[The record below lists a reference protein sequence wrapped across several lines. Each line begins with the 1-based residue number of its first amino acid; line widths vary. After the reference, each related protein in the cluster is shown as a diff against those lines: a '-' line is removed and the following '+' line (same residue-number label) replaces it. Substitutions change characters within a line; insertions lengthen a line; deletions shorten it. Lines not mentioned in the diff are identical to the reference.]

1 MQVNEAWRLAASSW
15 VITMTSPPDGSPVR
29 GDNSDPNPGSGSARQ
44 TADRAARRSSCSI
57 ACALDIVGDRWTL
70 LIVRDLIGGKRRYSD
85 FLRSSERI
93 PTNILADRLRLLD
106 RKGLIERIPLRERSR
121 RRAYRLTPDGQA
133 LGQVVDAL
141 ATWGLQHLPDT
152 TRSIWPGMTAPAA
165 EPAVPT
171 DPTVALDA

>member
-1 MQVNEAWRLAASSW
+1 MT
-15 VITMTSPPDGSPVR
+15 ITPPADASPPLAGPVR
-29 GDNSDPNPGSGSARQ
+29 SPTSGPALGRRSSDA
-44 TADRAARRSSCSI
+44 TTRRSSCSI

-93 PTNILADRLRLLD
+93 PTNILADRLRLLE
-106 RKGLIERIPLRERSR
+106 RTGLIERMPLRERSR

-152 TRSIWPGMTAPAA
+152 TRSIWPEMLQSPAESA
-165 EPAVPT
+165 GPRYMSPT
-171 DPTVALDA
+171 TEV